1 MSVNNVKDN
10 KCLVPV
16 PDAVKGRYTF
26 EIEEIVGGTAQAT
39 TWQDA
44 AITIDM
50 VAIASLQTNANTNLQ
65 IQAYTKDGV
74 VGVVVYNAGQ
84 STYQNI
90 VVNVAVL

>member
-1 MSVNNVKDN
+1 MSINNVKDN
-10 KCLVPV
+10 KCLVPAES
-16 PDAVKGRYTF
+16 PVKARYTF
-26 EIEEIVGGTAQAT
+26 EIEEIVGGTTQAT
-39 TWQDA
+39 TWQNDA
-44 AITIDM
+44 VTIDM

-65 IQAYTKDGV
+65 TQAYTKDGV